1 MEPES
6 TPLPPPPWER
16 PLPEGVATRGMR
28 IYRDVVYA
36 NELGYRPLELDL
48 YLPTDRFTSSA
59 LLTTGRADDRFGR
72 PSAHAV

>member
-6 TPLPPPPWER
+6 APLPPPPWER

-48 YLPTDRFTSSA
+48 YLPTDSSRSVPLA
-59 LLTTGRADDRFGR
+59 LFVMG
-72 PSAHAV
+72 AHG

>member
-1 MEPES
+1 
-6 TPLPPPPWER
+6 
-16 PLPEGVATRGMR
+16 MR

-59 LLTTGRADDRFGR
+59 LLTTGSADDRFGR

>member
-36 NELGYRPLELDL
+36 NELGYRSLELDL
-48 YLPTDRFTSSA
+48 YLPTDSSRSVPLA
-59 LLTTGRADDRFGR
+59 LFVHG
-72 PSAHAV
+72 AHG